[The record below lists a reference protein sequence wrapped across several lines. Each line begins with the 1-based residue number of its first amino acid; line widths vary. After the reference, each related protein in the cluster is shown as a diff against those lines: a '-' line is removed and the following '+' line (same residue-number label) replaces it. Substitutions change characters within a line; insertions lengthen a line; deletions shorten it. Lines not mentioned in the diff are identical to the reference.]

1 MRQIETGQCGFWIV
15 CTRGSCR
22 QCHNEMCLL
31 PHGVPPL
38 QSVLGCAFGG
48 VAFAGLEVCTGIPIQ
63 PVVAAANPLQRQ
75 PARADPCTLL
85 LVLVLV
91 HIPSMAK
98 MGHVPT
104 CSRLGLVFGHQQPS
118 HDRAVRLP
126 AGLDTNLLQ
135 GPQPPFASCAKELV

>member
-15 CTRGSCR
+15 CTWGSCR

-31 PHGVPPL
+31 PHATL

-63 PVVAAANPLQRQ
+63 PVVAGANPLQRQ